1 MDTSSLWDP
10 AGVPFWQGWLG
21 TGCCRNKEWW
31 ATPLVKEAAEAEGPG
46 TELRGPENQQLNPQ
60 CQTTWVD
67 WSRDLDLETSV
78 ASKTN
83 ATQQPTR
90 IDRKAGQAIPPAAL
104 DPQIRVFHPFEGL
117 DTFILACGKSL
128 IVSWTILN
136 PFPPISILL
145 VASTH
150 GRQWTN

>member
-1 MDTSSLWDP
+1 M
-10 AGVPFWQGWLG
+10 
-21 TGCCRNKEWW
+21 
-31 ATPLVKEAAEAEGPG
+31 KEAAEAEGPG

-67 WSRDLDLETSV
+67 WSRDVDLETSV

-128 IVSWTILN
+128 IVS
-136 PFPPISILL
+136 
-145 VASTH
+145 
-150 GRQWTN
+150 